1 MVNTVY
7 VCRSC
12 GYVFA
17 QELSDLIESNV
28 QVYCEMCGTPFSLA
42 GVEFKKA
49 PAKLSQSGGS
59 SNQAYIRKTQG
70 KTKFAN
76 AIKIINKFDAIPL
89 IIFAVFIIL
98 FLSTAFLFPGY
109 WSTWRINNYIGHFCL
124 LFAVILILVYNFKYI
139 SPRIK
144 SDGFNS
150 IALDAFCYG
159 ILGCIVYG
167 LGVIILIKGILI
179 LIYNMVYP
187 EVPKNK
193 LYYFGERLKNSL
205 NNFSAKA
212 GFVII
217 SLVLYAL
224 FTGLLMNNVTTMV
237 WNIFDNIIIDTNI
250 WASIADNAIIIIGFS
265 LFPGIVL
272 LIDYRLQRKIYDTA
286 DLNVGHA
293 IGIFI
298 LGVIGTSFINAG
310 IFILLKG
317 ILLFFL
323 TVAKP
328 LEYEKMEKPQVA
340 QKISPPPSPQT
351 NPQNIEQKEFKEEIE
366 QAPPISKKVLE
377 ITEEKDIPIEPTPKL
392 NIMET
397 QDHDTIKHEEEP
409 IHEEEVKSVD
419 IDKKEAPTSTE
430 ESYEPRLHE
439 SLLPVKSQKDREVV
453 VHYFSKIFNVLSKDL
468 RAKVKD
474 LDIPKK
480 ERKELLKE
488 LAFLTEQEQEKY
500 IEMLKEVYEEFPKM
514 LIERVRKL
522 KNVRPEHF
530 KKIIEQLKYMDSA
543 EQLEFVQFLEKN
555 A

>member
-17 QELSDLIESNV
+17 QELSEMIENNV

-49 PAKLSQSGGS
+49 PVKVSRPDGS
-59 SNQAYIRKTQG
+59 SNQAYISKTQG
-70 KTKFAN
+70 KIKFAN

-89 IIFAVFIIL
+89 IILAVFIIL
-98 FLSTAFLFPGY
+98 FLSTAFLLSG
-109 WSTWRINNYIGHFCL
+109 WSINYYIGQICL
-124 LFAVILILVYNFKYI
+124 LVAVILILVYNFKYI

-159 ILGCIVYG
+159 ILGCVMYG

-187 EVPKNK
+187 DVPKNK

-217 SLVLYAL
+217 ALVLSAL
-224 FTGLLMNNVTTMV
+224 FTGLFMNNVTSMV
-237 WNIFDNIIIDTNI
+237 WNIFDNIIIDTSI
-250 WASIADNAIIIIGFS
+250 WASIADRAIIIIGFS

-298 LGVIGTSFINAG
+298 LGVIGTSLINSG

-328 LEYEKMEKPQVA
+328 LEYEKMGKPQVP
-340 QKISPPPSPQT
+340 QKIITPPSPQK
-351 NPQNIEQKEFKEEIE
+351 IEEKEFREEIE
-366 QAPPISKKVLE
+366 QAPPIPKKVQE
-377 ITEEKDIPIEPTPKL
+377 ITEKGEISIEPALKL
-392 NIMET
+392 NIVAAK
-397 QDHDTIKHEEEP
+397 QDHDTSKSEEEP
-409 IHEEEVKSVD
+409 LHEEEVKSVE
-419 IDKKEAPTSTE
+419 IEVKKVPTSTE
-430 ESYEPRLHE
+430 KSYEPRLHE

-468 RAKVKD
+468 RAKVKE

-500 IEMLKEVYEEFPKM
+500 IEMLKEVYQEFPKM

-522 KNVRPEHF
+522 KNVQPEHF

>member
-17 QELSDLIESNV
+17 QELSELIENNV

-49 PAKLSQSGGS
+49 PVKVSQTDGS
-59 SNQAYIRKTQG
+59 SNQAYISKKQG

-89 IIFAVFIIL
+89 IILAVFIIL
-98 FLSTAFLFPGY
+98 FLSTAFLLSG
-109 WSTWRINNYIGHFCL
+109 WSLRYYIGQICL

-159 ILGCIVYG
+159 ILGCIMYG

-187 EVPKNK
+187 DVPKNK

-217 SLVLYAL
+217 SLVLSAL
-224 FTGLLMNNVTTMV
+224 FTGLFMNDVSSMV
-237 WNIFDNIIIDTNI
+237 WNIFDSIIIETNI
-250 WASIADNAIIIIGFS
+250 WTSIADKAIIIIGFS
-265 LFPGIVL
+265 LFPGIIL

-298 LGVIGTSFINAG
+298 LGIIGTSLISSG

-328 LEYEKMEKPQVA
+328 LEYEKIEKPQVT
-340 QKISPPPSPQT
+340 QKTITPPSPQK
-351 NPQNIEQKEFKEEIE
+351 IEQKEFKEEIE
-366 QAPPISKKVLE
+366 QAPPISKKVEE
-377 ITEEKDIPIEPTPKL
+377 IKEEKDIPIESTPKL
-392 NIMET
+392 NIAAEQ
-397 QDHDTIKHEEEP
+397 QDQDTSKSEEEP
-409 IHEEEVKSVD
+409 LHKEEAKSVD
-419 IDKKEAPTSTE
+419 TDKKEVPPSIE

-468 RAKVKD
+468 RNKVKE

-488 LAFLTEQEQEKY
+488 LAFLTEQEQERY
-500 IEMLKEVYEEFPKM
+500 IEMLKEVYKEFPKM

-522 KNVRPEHF
+522 KNVQPEHF

>member
-17 QELSDLIESNV
+17 QELSELIENNV

-42 GVEFKKA
+42 GVEFKNA
-49 PAKLSQSGGS
+49 PVKVSQPNGS

-89 IIFAVFIIL
+89 IILAVFIII
-98 FLSTAFLFPGY
+98 FLSTAFLLSG
-109 WSTWRINNYIGHFCL
+109 WSMRYYIGQICL

-159 ILGCIVYG
+159 ILGCIMYG

-187 EVPKNK
+187 DVPKNK

-224 FTGLLMNNVTTMV
+224 FTGLFMNNVTSMV
-237 WNIFDNIIIDTNI
+237 WNIFDNIITETNI
-250 WASIADNAIIIIGFS
+250 WSSIADNAIIIIGFS

-272 LIDYRLQRKIYDTA
+272 LIDYRFQRKIYDTA

-298 LGVIGTSFINAG
+298 LGIIGTSLINSG

-328 LEYEKMEKPQVA
+328 LEYDKMGKPQVA
-340 QKISPPPSPQT
+340 QKTITPPSPQK
-351 NPQNIEQKEFKEEIE
+351 IEQKELKEEIE
-366 QAPPISKKVLE
+366 QVPPISKKVEE

-392 NIMET
+392 NIAADQ
-397 QDHDTIKHEEEP
+397 QDQDASKSEEEP
-409 IHEEEVKSVD
+409 LYEEEIKSVD
-419 IDKKEAPTSTE
+419 TDKKEAATKIE

-453 VHYFSKIFNVLSKDL
+453 IHYFSKIFNVLSKDL
-468 RAKVKD
+468 RAKVKE

-488 LAFLTEQEQEKY
+488 LAFLTEQEQERY
-500 IEMLKEVYEEFPKM
+500 IEMLKEVYKEFPKM

-522 KNVRPEHF
+522 KNVQPEHF